1 MANLEQR
8 VRSAHRRLRWGR
20 IAKVT
25 LGYGL
30 IGATLGLPA
39 ALLGLTMA
47 SGFGLSLYDEVSGKG
62 MNLGYPAAG
71 LFLGGVAGYALSPH
85 LYAAP
90 SAALFGGAA
99 VGEALGT
106 WMAYAKRKTSL
117 PTPQPYAVPAA
128 SYSESR

>member
-1 MANLEQR
+1 MADLETR
-8 VRSAHRRLRWGR
+8 VRSSRRLRWGR

-47 SGFGLSLYDEVSGKG
+47 GGFGLSLYDEISGKG

-71 LFLGGVAGYALSPH
+71 LFLGGVVGYLANPY

-90 SAALFGGAA
+90 STAVIGGAA

-106 WMAYAKRKTSL
+106 WMAYAKR
-117 PTPQPYAVPAA
+117 TPGLTPNYVSSPQAA
-128 SYSESR
+128 

>member
-1 MANLEQR
+1 MADLESR
-8 VRSAHRRLRWGR
+8 VRSSRRLRWGR

-47 SGFGLSLYDEVSGKG
+47 GGFGLSIYDEVRDKG

-71 LFLGGVAGYALSPH
+71 LFLGGVAGYLASPY
-85 LYAAP
+85 LYSAP
-90 SAALFGGAA
+90 AIAVFGGAA

-106 WMAYAKRKTSL
+106 WMAYVKRK
-117 PTPQPYAVPAA
+117 PYIPAQQISAA
-128 SYSESR
+128 SASL